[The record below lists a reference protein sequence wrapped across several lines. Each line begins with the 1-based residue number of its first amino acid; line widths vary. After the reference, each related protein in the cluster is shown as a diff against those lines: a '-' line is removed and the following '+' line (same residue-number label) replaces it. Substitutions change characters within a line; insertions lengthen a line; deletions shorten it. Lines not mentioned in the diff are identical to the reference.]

1 VPWKILVPLALPV
14 IIVSSFVLLY
24 MRKPHAKQGTI
35 VLADFSNTTTDPAF
49 TSWLK
54 AALAADLAQP
64 GFPRILSAAEVS
76 RTLGLSAQL
85 EAQPL
90 NEFAARDVCRRTGSK
105 AVVAGSIAE
114 SGGEFVVDLT
124 ATGCSSSNVVAEARA
139 RTKEKDR
146 VPDALQGAAS
156 QLRAK
161 LVELR

>member
-1 VPWKILVPLALPV
+1 MPWKILIPLALPV

-24 MRKPHAKQGTI
+24 MRNPHAQQGTI
-35 VLADFSNTTTDPAF
+35 VLADFRNTTTDPAF
-49 TSWLK
+49 ASWLK
-54 AALAADLAQP
+54 AALAADLEQP

-76 RTLGLSAQL
+76 RTLGHSAPL

-105 AVVAGSIAE
+105 AVVAGSISE

-124 ATGCSSSNVVAEARA
+124 ATGCSSSEVVAEARA
-139 RTKEKDR
+139 RTKDKDR
-146 VPDALQGAAS
+146 VPDAVQGAAS